1 MEVREK
7 TEMSKENGAKTG
19 ASPKRAVVLY
29 SVALFVVVVVFIAI
43 SYLIN
48 ERGQDRVEALS
59 EQQTTALQKIDT
71 LRSENERL
79 QLENDERNQRIT
91 ELEAELAQTQLDWTE
106 QSKEE
111 TDKHR
116 TEYNALLGKYNDLLA
131 QFVALKEEIITEEIE
146 Q

>member
-1 MEVREK
+1 MKKHNFFE
-7 TEMSKENGAKTG
+7 TDS
-19 ASPKRAVVLY
+19 SPKKAVVLY

-43 SYLIN
+43 SYLVN

-79 QLENDERNQRIT
+79 QLENDERNRRVT